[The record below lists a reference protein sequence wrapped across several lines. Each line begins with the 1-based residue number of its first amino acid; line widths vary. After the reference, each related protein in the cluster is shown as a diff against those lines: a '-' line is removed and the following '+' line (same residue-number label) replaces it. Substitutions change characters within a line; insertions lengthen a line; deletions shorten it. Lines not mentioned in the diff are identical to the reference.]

1 MSSLEDSELFFW
13 LVFRF
18 NKMSAESFSFD
29 QVKFVPRILQIF
41 EYFNKKTS
49 YTWRGHKLSFLSYM
63 LQK

>member
-49 YTWRGHKLSFLSYM
+49 YT
-63 LQK
+63 